1 MMQYTI
7 KYKESREEK
16 EDTIMDLKTI
26 YVMNYDVL
34 RGIRGNFYYE
44 LYENIPLCFKQKKYE
59 SIDVESIPKEKE
71 IIILR
76 KNGSLIVMSVF
87 KVAYYEWK
95 IFVVVNIIKG
105 GLQLIEN
112 ESREEMP
119 KLADKIILS
128 NEYNNVDVLVLRK
141 KG

>member
-1 MMQYTI
+1 MLI
-7 KYKESREEK
+7 NHKESREEK
-16 EDTIMDLKTI
+16 EDTVMDLKTI

-34 RGIRGNFYYE
+34 RGIKDNFYCD

-71 IIILR
+71 IIIKR
-76 KNGSLIVMSVF
+76 KNGSLMVMSVF

-105 GLQLIEN
+105 DLQLIEN
-112 ESREEMP
+112 ESKEEMP
-119 KLADKIILS
+119 KLADSIMLS
-128 NEYNNVDVLVLRK
+128 GK
-141 KG
+141 